1 MLKFKIFVN
10 CESFSCLIF
19 RPKMCLSRDLLYGF
33 FLNFAA
39 WLATI
44 SWEKSLKQNFQKSL
58 LFGQIRNYGTIVAQN
73 YGGFYLRI
81 PSVDFPE
88 TCSMIDRSVNET
100 HTIDR
105 AGNITNFS
113 ENRTSKKFFL
123 FLKTQRRLAL
133 KFLCESSLLLGMA
146 LPVPSTSVRPILQWN
161 W

>member
-10 CESFSCLIF
+10 CESFSCLSF
-19 RPKMCLSRDLLYGF
+19 RPKMCLSRDLLYEF

-39 WLATI
+39 WLATT
-44 SWEKSLKQNFQKSL
+44 SWEKSLKQNFQKNL

-88 TCSMIDRSVNET
+88 TCSMIGRSVNET

-113 ENRTSKKFFL
+113 ENCTSKNLFFL
-123 FLKTQRRLAL
+123 SRLKGD
-133 KFLCESSLLLGMA
+133 LLLNF
-146 LPVPSTSVRPILQWN
+146 LVCHRICLIRKTFPSEKEGICMCSWKA
-161 W
+161 